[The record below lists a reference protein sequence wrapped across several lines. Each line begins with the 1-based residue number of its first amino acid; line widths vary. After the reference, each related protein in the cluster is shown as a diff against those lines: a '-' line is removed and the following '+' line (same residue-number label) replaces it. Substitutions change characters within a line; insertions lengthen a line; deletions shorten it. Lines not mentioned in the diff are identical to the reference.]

1 LDVLYPLYKPY
12 FPKDVYPKVLLTP
25 EQEKRLS
32 VLRTDIHLYA
42 ERKAVRWIVGDDALT
57 DATWK
62 AYQDQLQRTGLQEML
77 AIYQQAYDRVR
88 GTR

>member
-1 LDVLYPLYKPY
+1 LYPLYKPY
-12 FPKDVYPKVLLTP
+12 FPKEVYPKVLFTP

-32 VLRTDIHLYA
+32 VLRTDIHLYV
-42 ERKAVRWIVGDDALT
+42 ERTTVRWIVGNEELT

-62 AYQDQLQRTGLQEML
+62 TFQDHLQRMGLQEML
-77 AIYQQAYDRVR
+77 AIYQQTYDRVR